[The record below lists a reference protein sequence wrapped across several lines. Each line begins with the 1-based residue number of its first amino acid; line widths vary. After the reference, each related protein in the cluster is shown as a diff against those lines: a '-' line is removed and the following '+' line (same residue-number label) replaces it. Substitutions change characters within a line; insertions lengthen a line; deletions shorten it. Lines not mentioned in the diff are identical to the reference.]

1 MPIQYQ
7 PLPEF
12 QFPNLNILGALAQ
25 GQASATQ
32 ELQAQKLAQATDIAA
47 LKAAQDAENAR
58 LKQQAD
64 ELDFAVKNA
73 NIFKDRVMQ
82 IPPTAPD
89 AQARYDALLKEFQP
103 KAPSLL
109 GGLPSVFNADTQ
121 RNIVTTHEDFM
132 KVTAPKER
140 DTMVDGKVG
149 KATFIFDPYS
159 QTERMVGGSFQP
171 GAKKL
176 VEVKDAKGNIIG
188 VREESGT
195 EVQTLTL
202 PGQAVAPTAAAPTGE
217 GVPGP
222 RGAATAMQ
230 ILPKFEGFIPKAKF
244 DVNAQRVGYGSDTI
258 TTPEG
263 KVVPV
268 TESTTITQ
276 QDAQRDLQRRVQS
289 EFIPKAAAQVGQE
302 NWDRLPENVAGALTS
317 VTYNYGS
324 LPRSVAAAV
333 KTGNVNA
340 IANAVEDLASDNKGI
355 NRGRRMSEAAM
366 IRGSEMPGTAAV
378 PSFAA
383 APPPAALGMSPQIV
397 PPINMMAGGAM
408 PIQNA
413 MAMPAPTAAPMT
425 VAEFA
430 KMPLK
435 QKNTEFFKGLL
446 TSYEDQERA
455 GILPTKEEG
464 KIARGKKIAMA
475 NIPSAVARTLDPAG
489 QELRDISIN
498 KIDQY
503 INMLREQ
510 GTLTGGEANTVAEL
524 EAKKKML
531 GASDL
536 TIDAIRKI
544 VVDLD
549 KQFGTGTI
557 KAEGGATTKSV
568 TVNVPGIGAVPF
580 PSQEAADA
588 FRKDAGL

>member
-7 PLPEF
+7 PFPEF
-12 QFPNLNILGALAQ
+12 QVPNFNLLGAYAQ
-25 GQASATQ
+25 GAALQNQQLQQ
-32 ELQAQKLAQATDIAA
+32 EKLAQATDIAA
-47 LKAAQDAENAR
+47 AKAEQDAENAR
-58 LKQQAD
+58 LKKQAD

-121 RNIVTTHEDFM
+121 RSIVTSHDDFM

-159 QTERMVGGSFQP
+159 QTERMVSGSFQP
-171 GAKKL
+171 GAKDL
-176 VEVKDAKGNIIG
+176 VEVKDKDGNIIG
-188 VREESGT
+188 VREKGSMQIQE
-195 EVQTLTL
+195 LTL
-202 PGQAVAPTAAAPTGE
+202 PGQAAPTVAAPVDGM
-217 GVPGP
+217 PGP
-222 RGAATAMQ
+222 RGAAVGMDLTR
-230 ILPKFEGFIPKAKF
+230 KFERFREKPYF
-244 DVNAQRVGYGSDTI
+244 DVNAQRVGYGSDTV

-268 TESTTITQ
+268 TKSTTTTQ
-276 QDAQRDLQRRVQS
+276 KDAERDLKRRIET

-324 LPRSVAAAV
+324 LPNKVVAAV

-340 IANAVEDLASDNKGI
+340 IANAVEALADDNKGV
-355 NRGRRMSEAAM
+355 NRGRRMSEAAT

-413 MAMPAPTAAPMT
+413 MAAPAAPPMT
-425 VAEFA
+425 LAEFA
-430 KMPLK
+430 KQPLK
-435 QKNTEFFKGLL
+435 KKNTEFFKDLL
-446 TSYEDQERA
+446 TSYEDQQRA
-455 GILPTKEEG
+455 GLLPTKEEG
-464 KIARGKKIAMA
+464 G
-475 NIPSAVARTLDPAG
+475 
-489 QELRDISIN
+489 IS
-498 KIDQY
+498 
-503 INMLREQ
+503 R
-510 GTLTGGEANTVAEL
+510 
-524 EAKKKML
+524 AKKL
-531 GASDL
+531 QWRIYRQPLRA
-536 TIDAIRKI
+536 
-544 VVDLD
+544 
-549 KQFGTGTI
+549 Q
-557 KAEGGATTKSV
+557 
-568 TVNVPGIGAVPF
+568 
-580 PSQEAADA
+580 
-588 FRKDAGL
+588 